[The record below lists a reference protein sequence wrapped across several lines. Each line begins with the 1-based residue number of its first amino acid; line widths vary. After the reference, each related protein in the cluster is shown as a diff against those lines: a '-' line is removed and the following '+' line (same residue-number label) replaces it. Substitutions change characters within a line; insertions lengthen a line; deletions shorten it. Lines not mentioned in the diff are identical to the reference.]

1 MHSNARSSR
10 KKSSKSE
17 THEPIT
23 TQSPPI
29 HKELTS
35 DQLRWRCPEEM
46 FNFET
51 TRDLESLHGI
61 VGQDRA
67 IEAIELGARL
77 FSHGYNTFVSG
88 VSGTGRLTTVKNIL
102 DDVSQTAPTLYDY
115 CYVHNFKTPDHP
127 KLLRFRAGRGKEFS
141 KAIEESMTFLRRRI
155 SQLFEEEGF
164 RKARRELI
172 EGFTG
177 SENEILRSFT
187 EKIGKSGFILADVPT
202 ENGTNQ
208 TEIFVVLKN
217 TPVPIG
223 QLDNLVIQK
232 KLSAKHAE
240 ALKAQYA
247 EFHDELVGLARKG
260 AAMLGE
266 FRAKVK
272 EYDRAAVSL
281 ILRPTFEGIAAT
293 FTESGVNDYL
303 LSLESNI
310 LDNLQIFVT
319 APEQLDV
326 EQGTEKSEQEVKDA
340 FSRYGVNVILDN
352 SQTGTAPVVVE
363 TSPSFGNL
371 FGTIENYFEGR
382 SAGVQADY
390 RHIKQGALLRA
401 DQGYLIVNALDVMRE
416 PNVWPALKRVLL
428 YGKLEI
434 QATESLFMPSP
445 VTLKP
450 EPIELSVKVIMI
462 GDAQVYQALYFGE
475 EDFRKIFKVNAEF
488 DTETKRTEEM
498 IVNYA
503 KFIHKVCESEGLLHS
518 DRSAA
523 AAIVEWGVEHA
534 AGQQKITLQ
543 FSDVADVLRES
554 DYYAR
559 AEFAG
564 IISRAHVR
572 KALEARMR
580 RNSMADDYI
589 KERIIE
595 GAMMI
600 ATDGER
606 MGQINGLTVYSTG
619 LVSFGKPARITASV
633 GVGKGGIV
641 NIEREAYLSGT
652 IHDKGHLIVTGFMV
666 ERFAR
671 RRPLVLSASLA
682 FEQSY
687 GGIDGDSASAAE
699 IIALLS
705 EIAERPVRQ
714 WLAITGSVNQ
724 KGDIQPIGGVNEKI
738 GGFFEICEARG
749 LTGKQGVVIPA
760 QNVADLMLPEEII
773 DAVHSGKFHI
783 YPVSRIEEA
792 VEIMIGLPAGELQPN
807 DTYPPDTL
815 FGIADARLERLHRAN
830 AGKKV

>member
-1 MHSNARSSR
+1 MQGNQRNS
-10 KKSSKSE
+10 KKNPLKAVAN
-17 THEPIT
+17 EPASA
-23 TQSPPI
+23 QSPLV
-29 HKELTS
+29 HKELS
-35 DQLRWRCPEEM
+35 AAQLRWRCPEEV
-46 FNFET
+46 FAFET
-51 TRDLESLHGI
+51 TRDLEPLHGI

-102 DDVSQTAPTLYDY
+102 DDVSRTAQTLYDY
-115 CYVHNFKTPDHP
+115 CYVHNFKATDHP
-127 KLLRFRAGRGKEFS
+127 KSLRFAAGRGKEFS
-141 KAIEESMTFLRRRI
+141 KSIEESVTFLRRRI
-155 SQLFEEEGF
+155 SQMFEEEGF

-172 EGFTG
+172 AGFTG

-187 EKIGKSGFILADVPT
+187 EKIGKSGFIIVDVPQ

-240 ALKAQYA
+240 ALKTQYA

-266 FRAKVK
+266 FRVKVK

-281 ILRPTFEGIAAT
+281 ILRPTFEGLAAT
-293 FTESGVNDYL
+293 FPEAGVSDYL
-303 LSLESNI
+303 TALEADI

-340 FSRYGVNVILDN
+340 FNRYGVNIILDN
-352 SQTGTAPVVVE
+352 SQSVTAPVIVE

-371 FGTIENYFEGR
+371 FGTIENYYEGR
-382 SAGVQADY
+382 GNGIQADY

-401 DQGYLIVNALDVMRE
+401 DQGYLIVSALDVMRE

-434 QATESLFMPSP
+434 QASESVFLPAQIA
-445 VTLKP
+445 LKP

-462 GDAQVYQALYFGE
+462 GDAQVYQALYFAE

-488 DTETKRTEEM
+488 DTETKRTTEM
-498 IVNYA
+498 IINYA
-503 KFIHKVCESEGLLHS
+503 RFIHKISESEGLLHS
-518 DRSAA
+518 DRSSA

-543 FSDVADVLRES
+543 FSDVADVLREA

-559 AEFAG
+559 SEFAG
-564 IISRAHVR
+564 VISRTHVR

-652 IHDKGHLIVTGFMV
+652 IHDKGHLIVTGFMI

-671 RRPLVLSASLA
+671 RRPLTLSASLA

-687 GGIDGDSASAAE
+687 GGIDGDSASVAE

-738 GGFFEICEARG
+738 TGFFEICAERG

-773 DAVHSGKFHI
+773 EAVSNGQFHI
-783 YPVSRIEEA
+783 YPVSRIEDA
-792 VEIMIGLPAGELQPN
+792 VEIMTGLPAGELQSD
-807 DTYPPDTL
+807 DTYPPETL
-815 FGIADARLERLHRAN
+815 FGITDARLERLYRAN
-830 AGKKV
+830 SGKKV